1 MKDKSSVA
9 IIDVG
14 SSTLVTLIGERGVN
28 NSFKISGRGDIYY
41 AGFHG
46 AEFLEPDNLKY
57 AVASSLSNAEMLSDK
72 KIYEIYVGV
81 PGEFCSCV
89 TKSIN
94 LTFPKRKKI
103 SQYAVQSIF

>member
-81 PGEFCSCV
+81 PGEFCACV
-89 TKSIN
+89 
-94 LTFPKRKKI
+94 PKNIEISFQKIKKV
-103 SQYAVQSIF
+103 AKN